1 MALKSLKKNSIKIKK
16 EDLRYTPRL
25 ILKAP
30 KVHKDLKKYNRKKKY
45 GREEH

>member
-1 MALKSLKKNSIKIKK
+1 MALKHLKKIKIKK

-45 GREEH
+45 GRREEA